1 MYSIFIV
8 IYTYIII
15 SVNLTAGAAE
25 LVAQTGQGLLVGT
38 GWSQKFKQREPSLPQ
53 HICSVSSS
61 KLKYEWTM
69 NCHGIL
75 MMIEVTQKNP
85 TGLLPATLVLTSDAL
100 FVMSE
105 EEDCQIGVF
114 SLNNIVMTDSKE
126 DPTLLQLS
134 TCGGKNVKDEHEVVT
149 NERIVQFVM
158 ESGFHVTVSD
168 IEQTDDEVDV
178 LDHGHRSKSNSG
190 SATAVKKES
199 GETGSSSTSLT
210 FYVNPS
216 ERQAFVDAFEVALDQ
231 LRGYG
236 FVLSN

>member
-1 MYSIFIV
+1 
-8 IYTYIII
+8 
-15 SVNLTAGAAE
+15 
-25 LVAQTGQGLLVGT
+25 
-38 GWSQKFKQREPSLPQ
+38 
-53 HICSVSSS
+53 
-61 KLKYEWTM
+61 
-69 NCHGIL
+69 
-75 MMIEVTQKNP
+75 MMIEVTQKNY
-85 TGLLPATLVLTSDAL
+85 TGLLPATLVLTSDAI

-105 EEDCQIGVF
+105 EEDCQICAF

-134 TCGGKNVKDEHEVVT
+134 PSGSGADGKNIKDDHEVVT

-168 IEQTDDEVDV
+168 IEQTDDDDV
-178 LDHGHRSKSNSG
+178 ALDHARLKNSSGGGSIIGLNKEETNNSNNN
-190 SATAVKKES
+190 
-199 GETGSSSTSLT
+199 TSLT

>member
-1 MYSIFIV
+1 
-8 IYTYIII
+8 
-15 SVNLTAGAAE
+15 
-25 LVAQTGQGLLVGT
+25 
-38 GWSQKFKQREPSLPQ
+38 
-53 HICSVSSS
+53 
-61 KLKYEWTM
+61 
-69 NCHGIL
+69 
-75 MMIEVTQKNP
+75 MMIEVTQKNS
-85 TGLLPATLVLTSDAL
+85 TGLLPATLVLTSDAI

-105 EEDCQIGVF
+105 EEDCQICAF

-126 DPTLLQLS
+126 DPTLLQLCPS
-134 TCGGKNVKDEHEVVT
+134 GSGADGKNIKDEHEVVT

-190 SATAVKKES
+190 SATAAVKKES

>member
-1 MYSIFIV
+1 
-8 IYTYIII
+8 
-15 SVNLTAGAAE
+15 
-25 LVAQTGQGLLVGT
+25 
-38 GWSQKFKQREPSLPQ
+38 
-53 HICSVSSS
+53 
-61 KLKYEWTM
+61 
-69 NCHGIL
+69 
-75 MMIEVTQKNP
+75 MMIEVTQKNS
-85 TGLLPATLVLTSDAL
+85 TGLLPATLVLTSDAI

-105 EEDCQIGVF
+105 EEDCQICAF

-134 TCGGKNVKDEHEVVT
+134 PSGSGADGKNIKDEHEVVT

-168 IEQTDDEVDV
+168 IEQTDDED
-178 LDHGHRSKSNSG
+178 LDHGRSKSNSCN
-190 SATAVKKES
+190 AAKKE
-199 GETGSSSTSLT
+199 GETSSTSLT

>member
-1 MYSIFIV
+1 
-8 IYTYIII
+8 
-15 SVNLTAGAAE
+15 
-25 LVAQTGQGLLVGT
+25 
-38 GWSQKFKQREPSLPQ
+38 
-53 HICSVSSS
+53 
-61 KLKYEWTM
+61 
-69 NCHGIL
+69 
-75 MMIEVTQKNP
+75 MIEVTQKKLYWFTSRNV
-85 TGLLPATLVLTSDAL
+85 GFMSDAI

-105 EEDCQIGVF
+105 EEDCQICAF

-134 TCGGKNVKDEHEVVT
+134 TSGSGADGKNIKDEHEVVT

-168 IEQTDDEVDV
+168 IEQTDDDDV
-178 LDHGHRSKSNSG
+178 ALDHARLKNSSGGGSIIGLNKEETNNSNNNNN
-190 SATAVKKES
+190 
-199 GETGSSSTSLT
+199 TSLT

>member
-15 SVNLTAGAAE
+15 SVTLTAGAAE

-38 GWSQKFKQREPSLPQ
+38 GWSQKLKQREPSLPQ

-75 MMIEVTQKNP
+75 MMIEVTQKNS
-85 TGLLPATLVLTSDAL
+85 TGLLPATLVLTSDAI

-105 EEDCQIGVF
+105 EEDCQIGAF
-114 SLNNIVMTDSKE
+114 SLDGIVMTDSKE

-168 IEQTDDEVDV
+168 IEQTDDED
-178 LDHGHRSKSNSG
+178 LDHGRSKSNSCN
-190 SATAVKKES
+190 AAKKE
-199 GETGSSSTSLT
+199 GETSSTSLT